1 MLFRSHPCLVAT
13 EEGKGPVTA
22 VFKTG
27 EGFTHAG
34 SAIAQSGCWSMLKGG
49 LTGNASGPAEIYFQS
64 NNTSIEIW
72 SITSHCNPLPKKSG
86 DPIKMKALR
95 RRKLWDVFLTYNDMN
110 NLPTRDVVEKL
121 LHEWGIRSLQVTTD
135 ANGFFET
142 FLFHNAEY
150 QIKIIH
156 SAIGNSSSSVHN
168 FKVPEASIA
177 DFDSSGQSTIMFL
190 QVST

>member
-1 MLFRSHPCLVAT
+1 MVNPWKTYVKLSAVLQRISCFSQLPCIVDVQIHQAWLQLN
-13 EEGKGPVTA
+13 EGKGPVTA

-49 LTGNASGPAEIYFQS
+49 LTGNASGPAEIYF
-64 NNTSIEIW
+64 
-72 SITSHCNPLPKKSG
+72 
-86 DPIKMKALR
+86 
-95 RRKLWDVFLTYNDMN
+95 
-110 NLPTRDVVEKL
+110 
-121 LHEWGIRSLQVTTD
+121 QVTTD